1 MPTYASGLSGQVGAV
16 AETTYGTP
24 VTVTHFYEFLSE
36 NFQYAPAW
44 LDGMGLKAGQ
54 AYNRASRTVV
64 SQADVNGDLTM
75 EHTSG
80 EAATAVADSMGF
92 WWKYALGSAFTTP
105 VVVLGTAFSQ
115 THTNGSKAGQF
126 LTVQVGRPQISGV
139 TVQPFCVDE
148 QTEVLTQRGWI
159 THHSLEAG
167 DRVLSLDPETREI
180 LWEPVI
186 SVHRFEHDG
195 PLTRWKS
202 QRMDALTTPN
212 HRWLVET
219 KRRRAPLPKMTVC
232 PECGAAGLKRVA
244 THRARMHGIHRAS
257 EPARV
262 RAAVFTGK
270 PAFRTTEE
278 LASRYDYIITG
289 GGTPACFAPAP
300 VYTDEF
306 VELVGWVITEGHY
319 QSAPGYQARGVV
331 IAQDAAV
338 NPGYAERI
346 RALAVHFRAEGATVS
361 EYGYGDDPRLHWY
374 FGKGI
379 DRVIRLAAPGKQ
391 LTPEFLCALTE
402 GQARLLYQTLIDGDG
417 HRHAPQMSKGIRRG
431 GGADTETWAQKDPGR
446 INGFQMLA
454 AMLGKRTWAHLRNGG
469 CSDVSVHQDTH
480 CIGKTMPAAQEDYK
494 GIVWCPRTRT
504 QTWLA
509 RRSGCTYWTGN
520 TYTGTKI
527 TDWEFSCNDNQIAQ
541 LKVTCDGQTEL
552 TSTALA
558 AASYPPPNGLFSFA
572 NASVMTLGGTP
583 STTAGVTTIAGGSS
597 LGSRVNGVVI
607 TGSTPMKVDRYGL
620 GNAGLKGE
628 PIENAIPTITGTLS
642 TEFFSRTELYDVF
655 KTAGTT
661 PLQIDFTKFDA
672 AGNDANGAAAGAN
685 PYRLSVIL
693 PAVKFKTAAVNV
705 GSPDVIPQS
714 IGFQAYDDGTTNP
727 VIQVKI
733 ISKEQTI

>member
-36 NFQYAPAW
+36 NFQYNPAF

-54 AYNRASRTVV
+54 AYNRSTRTVV

-75 EHTSG
+75 EWVSG

-92 WWKYALGSAFTTP
+92 WVKYMLGSAFTTP

-139 TVQPFCVDE
+139 TVQPF
-148 QTEVLTQRGWI
+148 
-159 THHSLEAG
+159 
-167 DRVLSLDPETREI
+167 
-180 LWEPVI
+180 
-186 SVHRFEHDG
+186 
-195 PLTRWKS
+195 
-202 QRMDALTTPN
+202 
-212 HRWLVET
+212 
-219 KRRRAPLPKMTVC
+219 
-232 PECGAAGLKRVA
+232 
-244 THRARMHGIHRAS
+244 
-257 EPARV
+257 
-262 RAAVFTGK
+262 
-270 PAFRTTEE
+270 
-278 LASRYDYIITG
+278 
-289 GGTPACFAPAP
+289 
-300 VYTDEF
+300 
-306 VELVGWVITEGHY
+306 
-319 QSAPGYQARGVV
+319 
-331 IAQDAAV
+331 
-338 NPGYAERI
+338 
-346 RALAVHFRAEGATVS
+346 
-361 EYGYGDDPRLHWY
+361 
-374 FGKGI
+374 
-379 DRVIRLAAPGKQ
+379 
-391 LTPEFLCALTE
+391 
-402 GQARLLYQTLIDGDG
+402 
-417 HRHAPQMSKGIRRG
+417 
-431 GGADTETWAQKDPGR
+431 
-446 INGFQMLA
+446 
-454 AMLGKRTWAHLRNGG
+454 
-469 CSDVSVHQDTH
+469 
-480 CIGKTMPAAQEDYK
+480 
-494 GIVWCPRTRT
+494 
-504 QTWLA
+504 
-509 RRSGCTYWTGN
+509 
-520 TYTGTKI
+520 TYTGVKC
-527 TDWEFSCNDNQIAQ
+527 TDWEFSVNDNQIAQ
-541 LKVTCDGQTEL
+541 LKLTFDGQTEL

-558 AASYPPPNGLFSFA
+558 AASYPTPNGLFSFA
-572 NASVMTLGGTP
+572 NASVMTLGGTA
-583 STTAGVTTIAGGSS
+583 TTSAGVTTIAGGSS

-685 PYRLSVIL
+685 PFRLSIIL
-693 PAVKFKTAAVNV
+693 PSVKFKTAAVNV